1 MNHHTGARQG
11 GMVAPDSVL
20 RFVVLAILVL
30 VFTSGAFHRWYGVD
44 LIYHLPTVTLCPFHA
59 ITGYPCP
66 GCGMTRAMVCVGQLR
81 FGEAIAF
88 NPFSILLT
96 MIMIVYLCLGRTP
109 TLLQNETL
117 PRLILFAV
125 IIFWIHRLMNA

>member
-1 MNHHTGARQG
+1 MNHHTAARQR
-11 GMVAPDSVL
+11 GMASPDSVL
-20 RFVVLAILVL
+20 RFVVLAVLVL
-30 VFTSGAFHRWYGVD
+30 VFTAGIFHRWYGTDLVD
-44 LIYHLPTVTLCPFHA
+44 HLPTVTLCPFHA

-88 NPFSILLT
+88 NPFSIPLT

-109 TLLQNETL
+109 TFLQNEVLT
-117 PRLILFAV
+117 RLILLAV

>member
-1 MNHHTGARQG
+1 MNHHTFARQG
-11 GMVAPDSVL
+11 RMVAPDSVL
-20 RFVVLAILVL
+20 RFVVLAVLVL
-30 VFTSGAFHRWYGVD
+30 IFTSGFFHRWYGTNLVD
-44 LIYHLPTVTLCPFHA
+44 HLPTVTLCPFHA

-81 FGEAIAF
+81 FGEAIGF

-109 TLLQNETL
+109 TFLQNENL
-117 PRLILFAV
+117 ARLILLAV
-125 IIFWIHRLMNA
+125 IVFWVHRLINA